1 MPKGSQGQAFR
12 CPLLAAAAIAAAFT
26 LPAYAG
32 QIDEMPYIK
41 AWAYAQAIEDYCFGD
56 APDERLEPAAVAQAA
71 LAGISG
77 SSLSTIAD
85 NAAKHLRGDQ
95 NACQAAADFVARA
108 IAELPQLDAVV
119 AAEKAKQ
126 EAEKQ
131 SKAAEATRKGDE
143 ERASQTAVCKADIAD
158 ATEREAAAAPN
169 ATGPWIGLKALVIK
183 CAPLVQVDAS
193 DLLARLEDRI
203 KAQ

>member
-1 MPKGSQGQAFR
+1 MKS
-12 CPLLAAAAIAAAFT
+12 LVAAAAIAAALV
-26 LPAYAG
+26 LPAHAD

-56 APDERLEPAAVAQAA
+56 APDKRLEPAAVAQAA

-77 SSLSTIAD
+77 ISLSTIAD

-108 IAELPQLDAVV
+108 VAELPQLDAVV
-119 AAEKAKQ
+119 AAEKAQQ
-126 EAEKQ
+126 EAENQRKV
-131 SKAAEATRKGDE
+131 AEATHKADE
-143 ERASQTAVCKADIAD
+143 ERASKIGNCKADIAD

-183 CAPLVQVDAS
+183 CAPLVKIDS
-193 DLLARLEDRI
+193 SELLARLEGRI